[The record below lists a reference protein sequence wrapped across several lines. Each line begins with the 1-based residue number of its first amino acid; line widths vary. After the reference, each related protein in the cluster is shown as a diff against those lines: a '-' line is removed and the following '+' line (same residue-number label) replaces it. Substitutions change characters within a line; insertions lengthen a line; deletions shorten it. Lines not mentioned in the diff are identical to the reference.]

1 MTVPQGPIL
10 GAVHLDDGVNSKF
23 DWQRAAGLSDT
34 SQVMPGSIQA
44 TFDGPFRVAPRR
56 QTRPQR
62 DVLLTG
68 YLTHSGGLA
77 EGWSRLTSVQQL
89 VSTPLATL
97 QVGRLGLDVVPQSI
111 RPERF
116 KATLGATLDYVTSVT
131 AVPGTWRALY
141 GAAAGG
147 TYGMTANAESLINTS
162 AFSLAAGASPAVTN
176 LGTAPTP
183 LVLTISVSGP
193 RTTRFYV
200 RCTAPGYTRRISVTP
215 LASGKAT
222 ITEDMGLFVPPG
234 ASTLRF
240 EEASGALITGT
251 IASSIYGT
259 RWRWDG
265 LTLAESTASP
275 AILYNTRQQRAYAA
289 TSAFTTSAGLTLYGP
304 DVPRFG
310 NSGTFDA
317 ADAGLVV
324 EPDRTNL
331 VLQSQAIGTAP
342 WVNYSTAPTI
352 SSDATTAPDGTTT
365 ADQMTQATA
374 ATLSGRSQS
383 ITVVAGS
390 VYVLSVYVRSG
401 PTYGNV
407 SLRLR
412 VEDGAGGGIVNYDFT
427 SATNWTRHEVI
438 FTATTTTAVVFI
450 RNGTSGNQMD
460 AYWWGHQLE
469 LATGQTAANATSYIP
484 TTSTTQRRYADVV
497 GVRPVE
503 NLLAWSNRFDKTTG
517 TSTTR
522 GLWYVAGGT
531 VTTATLQAGPSG
543 VTDAATMT
551 AAGAVAGI
559 QQRLLNAEHLAGK
572 TVQFSVW
579 VRNSVSTPDSD
590 ALLRIEEFGTGA
602 GTTDGQL
609 ANVIDQWTRISV
621 QRKLSAG
628 VTDVS
633 LQIRSSGTI
642 TFYFAH
648 AQAVAIT
655 DGTYN
660 LASSHTAAVSCPY
673 IETQATPVQ
682 AQAGWRWPDWLTQNG
697 YIEADVCLSETANP
711 NSVKRT
717 ILGAQQSTYSASLFA
732 GWIARDSSYASGV
745 NTILYAKHHNGA
757 GAFVYDGYTPSASV
771 FDAVY
776 RKWRLEWVNYLI
788 GSTRTIQLRIYIDGV
803 LVDSTAPTATAWLRP
818 ASLEIYNQANSAAFL
833 TAKNIAI
840 GSPVL
845 PANAVPEPY

>member
-1 MTVPQGPIL
+1 MAVPQGPIL

-141 GAAAGG
+141 GAATGG

-162 AFSLAAGASPAVTN
+162 AFALAAGASPAVTN

-234 ASTLRF
+234 SSTLRY

-265 LTLAESTASP
+265 LPLAESTASP

-331 VLQSQAIGTAP
+331 VLQSQALGTTWTQAGM
-342 WVNYSTAPTI
+342 VTVTNNNS
-352 SSDATTAPDGTTT
+352 TAPDGTTT
-365 ADQMTQATA
+365 STRVLLTA
-374 ATLSGRSQS
+374 GMAGSVSQS
-383 ITVVAGS
+383 ITLTNAPYVISFYARGTGSFTVAMGAILSAQVVTPG
-390 VYVLSVYVRSG
+390 
-401 PTYGNV
+401 
-407 SLRLR
+407 
-412 VEDGAGGGIVNYDFT
+412 
-427 SATNWTRHEVI
+427 TNWTRYQYLVAG
-438 FTATTTTAVVFI
+438 TAA
-450 RNGTSGNQMD
+450 
-460 AYWWGHQLE
+460 AYSLTFADNAMAAADVQLWGVQVE

-503 NLLAWSNRFDKTTG
+503 NLLAYSNRFDKTTG

-642 TFYFAH
+642 TYYFAH

-697 YIEADVCLSETANP
+697 YIEADVCLAETANP
-711 NSVKRT
+711 NSVNRT
-717 ILGAQQSTYSASLFA
+717 ILGAQQATYSASLFS